1 MRSNRFDTPAAPC
14 GIASVSSATRCSW
27 RSVRAVI
34 VAMSLSLVFGIV
46 GCGPRGAVD
55 LTLDKEL
62 ARASLTRFLDAWRD
76 GQPTDQL
83 AKASPAIIGR
93 DPAWADGQK
102 LISYELVG
110 ETEGGANLNA
120 RIQLKLG
127 GKNSE
132 SAGKNAG
139 TSLDVVYVI
148 GTSPVVTVFRDE

>member
-1 MRSNRFDTPAAPC
+1 MRSNRFDTPAAPR

-27 RSVRAVI
+27 RNVRAVI

-76 GQPTDQL
+76 GQTTDQL

-102 LISYELVG
+102 LLAHEPLSESDD
-110 ETEGGANLNA
+110 GANLHA
-120 RIQLKLG
+120 RVKLTLG
-127 GKNSE
+127 GKSEAAGGQTNS
-132 SAGKNAG
+132 
-139 TSLDVVYVI
+139 TSVNVVYVI

>member
-1 MRSNRFDTPAAPC
+1 MRSNRFDTPAAPR

-76 GQPTDQL
+76 GQTTDQL

-102 LISYELVG
+102 LLTHELLS
-110 ETEGGANLNA
+110 ETDDGANLHA
-120 RIQLKLG
+120 RVKLTLG
-127 GKNSE
+127 GKSE
-132 SAGKNAG
+132 AAGGKTTR
-139 TSLDVVYVI
+139 TSVDVVYVI